1 MGCRSLFSDFIDNIC
16 CEAFWEMNKLK
27 NDLKKQGIK
36 LWLAMVP
43 LQIVL
48 LLTKVK
54 SLDGGTRIA
63 WHTYIEIYKC
73 MIKKDPKVGIV
84 IPYHIH
90 GSSRK

>member
-1 MGCRSLFSDFIDNIC
+1 M
-16 CEAFWEMNKLK
+16 EMNKLK
-27 NDLKKQGIK
+27 KGIK

-63 WHTYIEIYKC
+63 YLQLRFTKC
-73 MIKKDPKVGIV
+73 MIKKDPKVGTV
-84 IPYHIH
+84 IRYHIH
-90 GSSRK
+90 GSSGK